1 MMRTQEMNE
10 RGGTMRLILG
20 LLLSFVAAM
29 PSRAEPSAHW
39 AKAGETAVTRTI
51 SRLVKDHA
59 VSEKP
64 TAILVVQGDAIV
76 ASWGD
81 LDRKVN
87 MASVRKS
94 LLSALYGI
102 AVAEQRI
109 SLTRSLAEMGI
120 DDKKPSLTAAEK
132 LATVGD
138 LLTARSGIYHAAAY
152 ETREIKKKR
161 PARGSHAPGTYWFY
175 NNWDFNVLGT
185 IYRKVIGEDIFAS
198 FERRIARPIGMEDFS
213 KRDGRYVLAPES
225 DHPAYPFML
234 TARDAARFGLLF
246 ANGGRWNGKQ
256 VVPADWVAESTRA
269 HAHTNRGNR
278 GYGYMWWELSAEPW
292 GRGGAYA
299 AGFGGQI
306 IAFLPA
312 KKLVLVQTV
321 DLQANPKGVRT
332 SAVIELMKRIV
343 AALPE

>member
-1 MMRTQEMNE
+1 
-10 RGGTMRLILG
+10 MRLILG
-20 LLLSFVAAM
+20 LLLSLMAAV
-29 PSRAEPSAHW
+29 PARGEPSAHW
-39 AKAGETAVTRTI
+39 AKAGETALTRTI
-51 SRLVKDHA
+51 SRLVKDYA
-59 VSEKP
+59 ISEKP
-64 TAILVVQGDAIV
+64 TAILVVQGDAIIT
-76 ASWGD
+76 SWGD
-81 LDRKVN
+81 LDRKIN

-102 AVAEQRI
+102 AIADQRV

-120 DDKKPSLTAAEK
+120 DDKKPSLSSAEK
-132 LATVGD
+132 QATLSD
-138 LLTARSGIYHAAAY
+138 LLTARSGVYHAAAY

-185 IYRKVIGEDIFAS
+185 IYRKATGEDIFES

-256 VVPADWVAESTRA
+256 VVPADWVTESTQA

-278 GYGYMWWELSAEPW
+278 GYGYMWWELSADPGAEAEPM
-292 GRGGAYA
+292 RLVSA
-299 AGFGGQI
+299 ARSSPSCRRRSWFSCRPSTCRPI
-306 IAFLPA
+306 PRAFARP
-312 KKLVLVQTV
+312 
-321 DLQANPKGVRT
+321 PSSR
-332 SAVIELMKRIV
+332 
-343 AALPE
+343 